1 MQSLSVRGLALGVG
15 VAAGLIFFVLV
26 LISAL
31 GLPAPG
37 IRLVAAIYPGLSPT
51 LLGAIIAG
59 LYGLLMGLIK
69 GALVALLYN
78 LFR

>member
-1 MQSLSVRGLALGVG
+1 MQSLSVRGLAFGVG
-15 VAAGLIFFVLV
+15 AAAGLIFFVLV
-26 LISAL
+26 LMSAV

-37 IRLVAAIYPGLSPT
+37 IRLVAAIYPGVSPT

-59 LYGLLMGLIK
+59 VFGFVMGLIK
-69 GALVALLYN
+69 GALVAVLYN

>member
-1 MQSLSVRGLALGVG
+1 MQGLSVRGLALAAG
-15 VAAGLIFFVLV
+15 VAAGLIFFVVV
-26 LISAL
+26 LISSL

-37 IRLVAAIYPGLSPT
+37 IGLVAAIYRGVSPT

-59 LYGLLMGLIK
+59 LYGLLLGLIT